1 MTIEPMNQQTNDRRT
16 TEPTNLS
23 IIFASMTIRLAVTED
38 IPQIMQLVKK
48 VVPLMRAAGNFQW
61 GDDYPNPEVFAKD
74 ITIGQL
80 WVAELE
86 NQVVGVS
93 AITTDQDPE
102 YTDAGWDIT
111 EKAIVTHRLAVDPD
125 CQGKG
130 IAKALMQQAEE
141 VAKANG
147 INILRVDT
155 NSKNKATQALF
166 PKLGYTFSGEIGLAK
181 RPGLRFFC
189 YEKLL

>member
-1 MTIEPMNQQTNDRRT
+1 MNLF
-16 TEPTNLS
+16 P
-23 IIFASMTIRLAVTED
+23 IFAAMTIRLALTED
-38 IPQIMQLVKK
+38 IPFIMQLVRK

-61 GDDYPNPEVFAKD
+61 GDDYPNPEVFSSD
-74 ITIGQL
+74 IAIGQL

-86 NQVVGVS
+86 KEIVGVS

-102 YTDAGWDIT
+102 YADAGWDIT

-130 IAKALMQQAEE
+130 IAKALMNQAEQA
-141 VAKANG
+141 AKDSG
-147 INILRVDT
+147 ISILRVDT
-155 NSKNKATQALF
+155 NSENLATQALF
-166 PKLGYTFSGEIGLAK
+166 PKLGYQFSGEIGLAK

-189 YEKLL
+189 YQKVL

>member
-1 MTIEPMNQQTNDRRT
+1 
-16 TEPTNLS
+16 
-23 IIFASMTIRLAVTED
+23 MTIRLAVTED
-38 IPQIMQLVKK
+38 IPPIMQLVRK
-48 VVPLMRAAGNFQW
+48 VVPLMRATGNFQW
-61 GDDYPNPEVFAKD
+61 GDDYPNPEVFAND

-86 NQVVGVS
+86 NKIVGIS

-102 YTDAGWDIT
+102 YADAGWDTT

-130 IAKALMQQAEE
+130 IAKALMNQAEQ
-141 VAKANG
+141 VAKDSD
-147 INILRVDT
+147 ISILRVDT
-155 NSKNKATQALF
+155 NSKNMATQALF
-166 PKLGYTFSGEIGLAK
+166 PKLGYQFSGEIGLAK

-189 YEKLL
+189 YQKLL

>member
-1 MTIEPMNQQTNDRRT
+1 MN
-16 TEPTNLS
+16 PS
-23 IIFASMTIRLAVTED
+23 IIFASMTIRLAVTAD

-48 VVPLMRAAGNFQW
+48 VVPLMRAVGNFQW

-74 ITIGQL
+74 VAIGQL
-80 WVAELE
+80 WVAVLK

-93 AITTDQDPE
+93 AITNDQDEE

-130 IAKALMQQAEE
+130 IAKALMQQAEV
-141 VAKANG
+141 VAETTG
-147 INILRVDT
+147 IKILRVDT
-155 NSKNKATQALF
+155 NSENKATQALF

-189 YEKLL
+189 YQKLL

>member
-1 MTIEPMNQQTNDRRT
+1 MANEPINQKSYFC
-16 TEPTNLS
+16 P
-23 IIFASMTIRLAVTED
+23 MTIRLAVTAD

-74 ITIGQL
+74 ITLEQL
-80 WVAELE
+80 WVALLE
-86 NQVVGVS
+86 DQVVGVS

-102 YTDAGWDIT
+102 YADAGWDIT

-130 IAKALMQQAEE
+130 IAKALMQQAEV
-141 VAKANG
+141 VAKGRG
-147 INILRVDT
+147 IKILRVDT
-155 NSKNKATQALF
+155 NSENKATQALF